1 MAMDQASTVAAG
13 RQAGLRFA
21 CTLDGNGGCRYLDWD
36 GVRAWRPGDG
46 VLWVHL
52 ERDDPHA
59 QNWLNEECDVD
70 PVSRRALLAEES
82 RPRVEDVHN
91 ALLVVL
97 RGVNL
102 GADDDPE
109 DINAERDL
117 VPIHI
122 WVEETRLITLRDKGH
137 HLIALSDIRDALAQK
152 RGPNTSGGLL
162 VKIAEKLV
170 KYAEPIIDDLEE
182 QVEHLEDHLTKLDP
196 EAMRGSL
203 SEIRHAAIELRR
215 YLAPQRE
222 ALIHIQVEEVTWL
235 TRKNRT
241 HLRECADKV
250 QRFIESLDTIR
261 GRATLLHEDL
271 SAVTSEKIA
280 KSSHRLSIL
289 AALILPPSLLAG
301 VFGANLGGIP
311 GSQAPWALLVLC
323 LVILVLIPIE
333 LWVLKRLKWF

>member
-1 MAMDQASTVAAG
+1 MMDQPSTVPTG

-21 CTLDGNGGCRYLDWD
+21 CVLDGQGGCRYLDWD
-36 GVRAWRPGDG
+36 GVRAWRPESG

-52 ERDDPHA
+52 ERDDA
-59 QNWLNEECDVD
+59 TARRWVNEECDVD
-70 PVSRRALLAEES
+70 PVSCRALLAEES
-82 RPRVEDVHN
+82 RPRVEDVN
-91 ALLVVL
+91 NGLLVVL

-102 GADDDPE
+102 GVDDDPE
-109 DINAERDL
+109 DIDAGRDL
-117 VPIHI
+117 VPIHLWADANRVI
-122 WVEETRLITLRDKGH
+122 SLRDKGH
-137 HLIALSDIRDALAQK
+137 HLIALRDIREALAQS

-182 QVEHLEDHLTKLDP
+182 QVEHLEDHLVNVEP
-196 EAMRGSL
+196 EAMREQL
-203 SEIRHAAIELRR
+203 SDIRHAAIELRR

-250 QRFIESLDTIR
+250 QRFIESLDAIR

-271 SAVTSEKIA
+271 AAVTAERIA
-280 KSSHRLSIL
+280 KASHRLSIL
-289 AALILPPSLLAG
+289 AALVLPPSLLAG
-301 VFGANLGGIP
+301 IFGANLGGIP
-311 GSQAPWALLVLC
+311 GDQAPWAFLILC
-323 LVILVLIPIE
+323 LVILILIPIE